1 MRSSG
6 AEAAATYERLSH
18 LYNVLRE
25 AEMEYYGMPGA
36 SAIPGGGIV
45 STYTEGEFPVDPTE
59 SPG

>member
-1 MRSSG
+1 M
-6 AEAAATYERLSH
+6 SH